1 MRDHKLTPSQDIAA
15 FKQDMNMPH
24 IAAPPLTPEERNDE
38 LFPKPLVKVVNTKTG
53 DVIQACL
60 EELNQQMRDFHK
72 VILLICLLYT
82 SPSPRDA

>member
-15 FKQDMNMPH
+15 FKQDMNTPH

-53 DVIQACL
+53 DVIQG
-60 EELNQQMRDFHK
+60 
-72 VILLICLLYT
+72 ILG
-82 SPSPRDA
+82 AAQ